1 MHVRKPAKLMIKR
14 LLLITCTLFY
24 FTISQAQIINTIAG
38 GPGDGGPALNTP
50 LPSALDIPIG
60 IAIDASGNLYIAS
73 KQNSRI
79 RKVNA
84 STGIISTVA
93 GNGISGFGGDGGLA
107 TDANLYEPSGIA
119 LDALGNLY
127 IADSHNN
134 RIRKVDANTSIIS
147 TVAGDGSYSFGGD
160 GGLAT
165 NASIYAPLG
174 ITVDAFGNLYIA
186 DTDNNRIRKVNANTG
201 IISTVAGGISTGGL
215 GDGGLATNARLSTPS
230 SVAFDASGNVYIA
243 DKGNERIR
251 KVTTTTGIISTVAGS
266 GFNIGDGGL
275 ATVANL
281 YFPTCVTF
289 DASGNLYIADY
300 WNHRI
305 RKVTTSTGIISTVA
319 GNGNQGFGGDGGLAT
334 AANLNF
340 PTGVALDSTGNL
352 YIADQNNRIR
362 KVNPVT
368 GIINTIAGNGFTT
381 YGGDGGI
388 ANIAS
393 LNDPYDTAIDSL
405 GNLYISDF
413 GNNRIRKVS
422 AGTNIIT
429 TIAGD
434 GNNAY
439 GGDGGAATAASLNG
453 PKGMAI
459 DGLGN
464 IYFADESNHRIRKVI
479 ASTGI
484 ITTVA
489 GNGTTNSGGDGGAA
503 TAANL
508 EYPCDV
514 ALDASG
520 NLFIA
525 FKQTSR
531 IRKVN
536 VSTGIIS
543 TVAGGGFGGDG
554 GLATNASL
562 NVPTGVTVDASGN
575 FYIADQGDHRIRK
588 VNASTG
594 IISTVAGNGTQGFT
608 GDGGLAISAKLS
620 QPSAISIDKSGNLY
634 IADIG
639 NYRIRK
645 VNANTGFIS
654 TVAGNGT
661 PSFGGDGGAATAASF
676 YYPSNITIDTSGSF
690 YIPDYFNDR
699 IRKVSS
705 VILNNTINSSQ
716 NICLGSLPDSIIGSV
731 PNGSSFG
738 YTYSWIKSTTSNSI
752 GFTSI
757 ASSNFL
763 NYKPSALTQSTWFK
777 RVVISGNLKDTSA
790 AVLISVS
797 NPITNN
803 SIVSSSQTICSG
815 STPSTITTSEP
826 GGGDGSNY
834 NYTWLV
840 STTNATSGYSAI
852 SSSNVQNYLP
862 TALTQNTWFKRV
874 VSSGVCG
881 SDTSTAYLISVTP
894 KPSVGFNSNAAN
906 QCLITNSYSFVDTSK
921 ISSGTIISRLWT
933 LGNGDTTSII
943 NPIKVFSNAG
953 TYNIKLLTISDNGC
967 KDSLTKT
974 VIVYPNTTIGFKINN
989 SIQCVNNSYFFTD
1002 TSTISS
1008 GTFTRLWNFGD
1019 SSTSA
1024 SSPFTKTYSN
1034 TNTYQVLLVTTSN
1047 FGCKDS
1053 ITKTVTVNPKPTAG
1067 FAINIDNQC
1076 LKTNSYSF
1084 ADTSKIASG
1093 AFSRLWTLGNGDT
1106 TSIIN
1111 PSKVFSDVGAYSI
1124 KLLAT
1129 SDNGCKDSLTKSVVV
1144 YPNTN
1149 IGFKINNATQCLNGN
1164 SFLYTDTSN
1173 LSSGTYTRVWNF
1185 GDAPSTATTSPFTKN
1200 YATAN
1205 TYQVK
1210 LMATT
1215 NNGCKDSIAKTVMVN
1230 PKPDVYFMNTNAS
1243 QCLKGNL
1250 FSFPDSSFIV
1260 SGSISRTWYLGDGS
1274 TDKNLVANK
1283 SYTQAQT
1290 YQVKLVVTSND
1301 ACKDSMMSN
1310 VTVNPQPNSV
1320 ATALNST
1327 SICQGKTTN
1336 IKANTGI
1343 GFTYQWLNSNVV
1355 INNAKDSIIN
1365 VSNQGNYSVITS
1377 NTFGCS
1383 DSSNAIAI
1391 LVNPI
1396 PKPGFTINNPSQCLN
1411 GNSFTY
1417 SDTSS
1422 TALRLWTLA
1431 NGNVDTNKVIT
1442 NSITSAGTYN
1452 IKLRVVSDKLC
1463 VDSISK
1469 SITVIQNPSI
1479 GAIQGATNVGMSAP
1493 YAYSIASQANH
1504 IYLWSATNGNIIS
1517 GQGTNSVQVQ
1527 WLSAGAGKIKV
1538 QLSNNQNCSSTDSSM
1553 VSISNVGIHEL
1564 QSLSQ
1569 LELYPNPNNGDFKL
1583 KIRSTKAS
1591 ETRISL
1597 LNMLG
1602 QEVWTDTKTIIVGTQ
1617 EMDLSTNLA
1626 AGVYILRLNNVDG
1639 QVQKSVVVR

>member
-1 MHVRKPAKLMIKR
+1 M
-14 LLLITCTLFY
+14 
-24 FTISQAQIINTIAG
+24 
-38 GPGDGGPALNTP
+38 
-50 LPSALDIPIG
+50 
-60 IAIDASGNLYIAS
+60 
-73 KQNSRI
+73 
-79 RKVNA
+79 
-84 STGIISTVA
+84 
-93 GNGISGFGGDGGLA
+93 
-107 TDANLYEPSGIA
+107 
-119 LDALGNLY
+119 
-127 IADSHNN
+127 
-134 RIRKVDANTSIIS
+134 
-147 TVAGDGSYSFGGD
+147 
-160 GGLAT
+160 
-165 NASIYAPLG
+165 G

-186 DTDNNRIRKVNANTG
+186 DTDNNRIRKVNASTG
-201 IISTVAGGISTGGL
+201 IISTVAGSSLGGFS

-230 SVAFDASGNVYIA
+230 SVAFDASGNLFIA
-243 DKGNERIR
+243 DRGNNRIR
-251 KVTTTTGIISTVAGS
+251 KVISGTGIISTTAGS
-266 GFNIGDGGL
+266 GFNLGDGGL
-275 ATVANL
+275 ATAANL
-281 YFPTCVTF
+281 YSPTCVTF
-289 DASGNLYIADY
+289 DASGNVYIADY
-300 WNHRI
+300 WHHRI

-362 KVNPVT
+362 KVNPVM
-368 GIINTIAGNGFTT
+368 GIITTIAGNGFTT
-381 YGGDGGI
+381 FGGDGGI
-388 ANIAS
+388 ATIAS
-393 LNDPYDTAIDSL
+393 LYLPYDAAIDSI

-489 GNGTTNSGGDGGAA
+489 GNGTTNSGGDGGPA
-503 TAANL
+503 TSANL

-525 FKQTSR
+525 FKQTSS

-554 GLATNASL
+554 VLAINASL
-562 NVPTGVTVDASGN
+562 KVPTGVCVDASGN
-575 FYIADQGDHRIRK
+575 FYIADQSDHRIRKVNANTGIISTIAGNGTQGFSGDGGPATAAKLSKPSGISIDGLGNLYIADFANYRIRK

-594 IISTVAGNGTQGFT
+594 IISTVAGNG
-608 GDGGLAISAKLS
+608 IS
-620 QPSAISIDKSGNLY
+620 G
-634 IADIG
+634 
-639 NYRIRK
+639 
-645 VNANTGFIS
+645 
-654 TVAGNGT
+654 
-661 PSFGGDGGAATAASF
+661 FGGDGGAALAANLIS
-676 YYPSNITIDTSGSF
+676 YSVSLDTSGSL

-705 VILNNTINSSQ
+705 VILNNTINSPQ
-716 NICLGSLPDSIIGSV
+716 NICLGSLPDSIIGSA

-738 YTYSWIKSTTSNSI
+738 YTYSWIKSTTSNST

-763 NYKPSALTQSTWFK
+763 NYKPSTITQNTWFK

-803 SIVSSSQTICSG
+803 TISSLSQTICFG
-815 STPSTITTSEP
+815 STPSTITASAP
-826 GGGDGSNY
+826 SGGDGSNY
-834 NYTWLV
+834 NYTWLG

-852 SSSNVQNYLP
+852 SSSNFKNYLP
-862 TALTQNTWFKRV
+862 SALTQNTWFKRV
-874 VSSGVCG
+874 VSSGVCA
-881 SDTSTAYLISVTP
+881 SDTSTAYLISVNLN
-894 KPSVGFNSNAAN
+894 PSVGFTSNTAN

-1019 SSTSA
+1019 ASTSA

-1053 ITKTVTVNPKPTAG
+1053 ITKTVIVNPNPSVGFNINTA
-1067 FAINIDNQC
+1067 NQC
-1076 LKTNSYSF
+1076 LKTNSYLFS
-1084 ADTSKIASG
+1084 DTSKISSG
-1093 AFSRLWTLGNGDT
+1093 TLSRLWTLGNGDT

-1111 PSKVFSDVGAYSI
+1111 PSKVFSNAGTYNI
-1124 KLLAT
+1124 KLLAI
-1129 SDNGCKDSLTKSVVV
+1129 SDLGCKDSITKSVVV

-1164 SFLYTDTSN
+1164 SFLYTDTSS
-1173 LSSGTYTRVWNF
+1173 LSSGTYSRVWNF
-1185 GDAPSTATTSPFTKN
+1185 GDASSTVTTSPFIKN

-1205 TYQVK
+1205 TYQIK
-1210 LMATT
+1210 LVSTT
-1215 NNGCKDSIAKTVMVN
+1215 NNGCKDSITKTITVN
-1230 PKPDVYFMNTNAS
+1230 PKPDVYFMNTNPS
-1243 QCLKGNL
+1243 QCLKGNF
-1250 FSFPDSSFIV
+1250 FSFPDSSFIG
-1260 SGSISRTWYLGDGS
+1260 SGSLSRTWYLGDGS
-1274 TDKNLVANK
+1274 TDTNLVAYK
-1283 SYTQAQT
+1283 SFTQAKT
-1290 YQVKLVVTSND
+1290 YQVKLMVTSNN
-1301 ACKDSMMSN
+1301 ACKDSMISN
-1310 VTVNPQPNSV
+1310 VTTNPQPGSV

-1327 SICQGKTTN
+1327 SICQGKTSD
-1336 IKANTGI
+1336 IKANTGN
-1343 GFTYQWLNSNVV
+1343 GFTFQWLNNNAV
-1355 INNAKDSIIN
+1355 INNAKDSIITVN
-1365 VSNQGNYSVITS
+1365 NQGNYSVITS

-1383 DSSNAIAI
+1383 DSSNAVVIM
-1391 LVNPI
+1391 VNPI

-1411 GNSFTY
+1411 ANSFTY
-1417 SDTSS
+1417 SDTSNA
-1422 TALRLWTLA
+1422 ALRLWTLA

-1442 NSITSAGTYN
+1442 NSITSAGTYV

-1469 SITVIQNPSI
+1469 SIIVIANPII

-1493 YAYSIASQANH
+1493 YAYSIVSQANH
-1504 IYLWSATNGNIIS
+1504 IYLWSATNGNIVS
-1517 GQGTNSVQVQ
+1517 GQGTNAVQVQ
-1527 WLSAGAGKIKV
+1527 WLSAGIGKIKV
-1538 QLSNNQNCSSTDSSM
+1538 ELSNNQNCSSTDSSV
-1553 VSISNVGIHEL
+1553 VSVSNVGIHEL

-1583 KIRSTKAS
+1583 KITSTKSS

-1602 QEVWTDTKTIIVGTQ
+1602 QEVWTDSRNLSAGSQ
-1617 EMDLSTNLA
+1617 EMDLTTNVA
-1626 AGVYILRLNNVDG
+1626 AGVYVLRLNNEDG
-1639 QVQKSVVVR
+1639 QLQKSLVVR

>member
-1 MHVRKPAKLMIKR
+1 MKR
-14 LLLITCTLFY
+14 LLLVAFTLFNCL
-24 FTISQAQIINTIAG
+24 ISYAQIINTVAG
-38 GPGDGGPALNTP
+38 GTGDGGPAINTP
-50 LPSALDIPIG
+50 LPSALDKPIG

-79 RKVNA
+79 RKVNL

-93 GNGISGFGGDGGLA
+93 GNGIQGFGGDGGLA
-107 TDANLYEPSGIA
+107 TDANLYEPSGLA

-134 RIRKVDANTSIIS
+134 RIRKVDANTGIIS

-165 NASIYAPLG
+165 NASLYNPLG
-174 ITVDAFGNLYIA
+174 ITIDAFGNFYIA
-186 DTDNNRIRKVNANTG
+186 DTDNNRIRKVNAITG
-201 IISTVAGGISTGGL
+201 IITTVAGGSATSGL

-230 SVAFDASGNVYIA
+230 SVTFDASGNLYIA

-251 KVTTTTGIISTVAGS
+251 KVNISTGVISTVVGS
-266 GFNIGDGGL
+266 GFNLGDGGL

-281 YFPTCVTF
+281 YSPTCVAF

-300 WNHRI
+300 WHHRI

-319 GNGNQGFGGDGGLAT
+319 GNGNQGFGGDGGSAT

-340 PTGVALDSTGNL
+340 PTGVAVDASGNL

-362 KVNPVT
+362 KVNAVT
-368 GIINTIAGNGFTT
+368 GIISTVAGNGFTT

-388 ANIAS
+388 ATLAS
-393 LNDPYDTAIDSL
+393 LYEPYDAVIDSL

-439 GGDGGAATAASLNG
+439 GGDGGAATEASLNG
-453 PKGMAI
+453 PEGITI

-464 IYFADESNHRIRKVI
+464 IYFADETNHRIRKVNS
-479 ASTGI
+479 STGI

-489 GNGTTNSGGDGGAA
+489 GNGTANCVGDGGTAIAA
-503 TAANL
+503 GL
-508 EYPCDV
+508 DKPCDV
-514 ALDASG
+514 VLDATG

-525 FKQTSR
+525 DKQCAC

-543 TVAGGGFGGDG
+543 RVAGGGLGGDG
-554 GLATNASL
+554 VLAINASL
-562 NVPTGVTVDASGN
+562 KVPTGVAVDASGN
-575 FYIADQGDHRIRK
+575 FYIADQSDHRIRKVNANTGIISTIAGNGTQGFSGDGGPAIAAKLSKPSGISIDGLGNLYIADFANYRIRK

-594 IISTVAGNGTQGFT
+594 IISTVAGNG
-608 GDGGLAISAKLS
+608 IS
-620 QPSAISIDKSGNLY
+620 G
-634 IADIG
+634 
-639 NYRIRK
+639 
-645 VNANTGFIS
+645 
-654 TVAGNGT
+654 
-661 PSFGGDGGAATAASF
+661 FGGDGGEAITANLIS
-676 YYPSNITIDTSGSF
+676 YSVSLDTSGSL

-705 VILNNTINSSQ
+705 VILNNTINNSQ
-716 NICLGSLPDSIIGSV
+716 NICLGSLPDSIMGST
-731 PNGSSFG
+731 PNGSGFG
-738 YTYSWIKSTTSNSI
+738 YTYSWIKSTTSNST

-803 SIVSSSQTICSG
+803 TINSSSQTICYG
-815 STPSTITTSEP
+815 LIPSTISASNP
-826 GGGDGSNY
+826 GGGDDSNY
-834 NYTWLV
+834 NYTWLG

-852 SSSNVQNYLP
+852 SSSNFKNYLP
-862 TALTQNTWFKRV
+862 SALTQNTWFKRV

-881 SDTSTAYLISVTP
+881 SDTSIAYLISVNP
-894 KPSVGFNSNAAN
+894 KPSVGFAVNTAN
-906 QCLITNSYSFVDTSK
+906 QCLKTNSYSFVDTSK
-921 ISSGTIISRLWT
+921 TSSGTIISRLWT

-943 NPIKVFSNAG
+943 NPNKVFINAG
-953 TYNIKLLTISDNGC
+953 TYNIKLLIINDNGC
-967 KDSLTKT
+967 KDSLAKT
-974 VIVYPNTTIGFKINN
+974 VIIYPNTTVGFKINN
-989 SIQCVNNSYFFTD
+989 SIQCVNNSYLFTD

-1008 GTFTRLWNFGD
+1008 GTFTRLWDFGD
-1019 SSTSA
+1019 A
-1024 SSPFTKTYSN
+1024 SIGTTNPFTKTYSIAN
-1034 TNTYQVLLVTTSN
+1034 SYQVKLVTTSN
-1047 FGCKDS
+1047 FGCIDS
-1053 ITKTVTVNPKPTAG
+1053 ISKTVVVNPKPTVG
-1067 FAINIDNQC
+1067 FTTNFTNQC
-1076 LKTNSYSF
+1076 LNTNSYSF

-1093 AFSRLWTLGNGDT
+1093 TLSRLWTLGNEDT

-1111 PSKVFSDVGAYSI
+1111 PSKIFSNAGTYNI
-1124 KLLAT
+1124 KLLTT
-1129 SDNGCKDSLTKSVVV
+1129 SDLGCKDSLTKTIII
-1144 YPNTN
+1144 YPNTT
-1149 IGFKINNATQCLNGN
+1149 IGFKVNNSSQCLNGN
-1164 SFLYTDTSN
+1164 SFLYTDTSS

-1185 GDAPSTATTSPFTKN
+1185 GDFTNSTANLFTKTYYN
-1200 YATAN
+1200 AS

-1210 LMATT
+1210 LVSTT
-1215 NNGCKDSIAKTVMVN
+1215 NNGCKDSLTKSVRVY
-1230 PKPDVYFMNTNAS
+1230 PKPDVYFMNTNPN

-1250 FSFPDSSFIV
+1250 FSFPDSSFIG
-1260 SGSISRTWYLGDGS
+1260 SGSLTRTWYLGDGS
-1274 TDKNLVANK
+1274 IDTNLIINK
-1283 SYTQAQT
+1283 SFAQAKT
-1290 YQVKLVVTSND
+1290 YQVKLVVTSNN
-1301 ACKDSMMSN
+1301 ACKDSMISE
-1310 VTVNPQPNSV
+1310 VIVYPQPNSM
-1320 ATALNST
+1320 ATALDNT
-1327 SICQGKTTN
+1327 SICQGKTSI

-1343 GFTYQWLNSNVV
+1343 GYAYQWLNNNAE
-1355 INNAKDSIIN
+1355 INNAKDSIIT
-1365 VSNQGNYSVITS
+1365 VSMQGNYSVITS

-1383 DSSNAIAI
+1383 DTSNVVSI

-1396 PKPGFTINNPSQCLN
+1396 PKPGFLINNPSQCLN
-1411 GNSFTY
+1411 GNSFTF
-1417 SDTSS
+1417 SDTSNA
-1422 TALRLWTLA
+1422 ALRLWTLA
-1431 NGNVDTNKVIT
+1431 NGNVDTNRVIT
-1442 NSITSAGTYN
+1442 NSITSAGIYT
-1452 IKLRVVSDKLC
+1452 IKLRIVSDKFC
-1463 VDSISK
+1463 MDSILK
-1469 SITVIQNPSI
+1469 NITVNPNPI
-1479 GAIQGATNVGMSAP
+1479 VGNIQGATNVGMASP
-1493 YAYSIASQANH
+1493 YTYSITSQANH
-1504 IYLWSATNGNIIS
+1504 TYLWNVTNGNILS

-1527 WLSAGAGKIKV
+1527 WLSVGTGKIQV
-1538 QLSNNQNCSSTDSSM
+1538 QLINNQNCSSTDSSL

-1569 LELYPNPNNGDFKL
+1569 LELYPNPNNGDFTL
-1583 KIRSTKAS
+1583 KITSAKAS

-1602 QEVWTDTKTIIVGTQ
+1602 QEVWADTKTFNSGIQ
-1617 EMDLSTNLA
+1617 ELFLTTDVA
-1626 AGVYILRLNNVDG
+1626 AGVYLLRVQNEDG
-1639 QVQKSVVVR
+1639 HMQKSVVIR